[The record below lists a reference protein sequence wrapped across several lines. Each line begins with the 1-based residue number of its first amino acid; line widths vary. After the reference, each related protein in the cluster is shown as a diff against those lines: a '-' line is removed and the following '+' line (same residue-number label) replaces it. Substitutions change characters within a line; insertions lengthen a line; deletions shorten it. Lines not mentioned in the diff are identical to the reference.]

1 MSKISNMLTMLQLL
15 QNGRKYSIKE
25 LASKLEVSERMIR
38 SYKDEFEL
46 AGIYIESIR
55 GPYGGYVLNQDIK
68 LTERYI
74 KPSNIDFNN
83 RELYNLLSKAIK
95 EKRKCYIKYY
105 SKEHD
110 KITERVIK
118 PYNLIILESEGGVAA
133 YCEMKNEIRHFYLS
147 RIININLLDEKF

>member
-74 KPSNIDFNN
+74 KPSKRASTGFFSQGMSMGCGKIDTFG
-83 RELYNLLSKAIK
+83 
-95 EKRKCYIKYY
+95 
-105 SKEHD
+105 
-110 KITERVIK
+110 TTVI
-118 PYNLIILESEGGVAA
+118 
-133 YCEMKNEIRHFYLS
+133 CHKNFQVIQFYWMA
-147 RIININLLDEKF
+147 RNT